1 MNWNFWKTTKPA
13 AANDENI
20 SVKAQMEGYYSEDRV
35 YNPIIDTVWDGEKTP
50 GELGA
55 VENTTPDY
63 LKLRLRAYDMQLKT
77 DVIKIITGKFFK
89 WVIGSGLK
97 MQAEPNRAVLKI
109 CGYDNDLASF
119 KKNVEPLFS
128 LYVGSKFSDYNE
140 RDYLH
145 KKAVEAF
152 KTAFFGDCLC
162 IIRYGE
168 HGPNIQVIDGQQVQS
183 PLDDKDKEEG
193 NKIKHGIEM
202 TPAGKYVAFYVAN
215 ESDIEDQ
222 KLDFSHTR
230 VKAYNSRGIKV
241 AWMIYGDKHRIDHHR
256 GIPRIASI
264 LEKAAK
270 LDRYVEASV
279 SKAEQTANVVYA
291 FKHNSN
297 STGENIL
304 KQNLSSRKSF
314 GETPES
320 TYEKNGR
327 TANALRQTTSG
338 QVLNLAVDS
347 DLIALSTDSEGNF
360 ESFYRAVFYSLCASV
375 DIPPEVAM
383 QLYEQNYSS
392 SRAAIN
398 GWEHILEIYRTDFA
412 KNFYQVFYDAW
423 LDYQIL
429 TNKLNLP
436 GYLAA
441 REKGDVMAG
450 LAFTNARFLGKKMP
464 HIDPLKEAKA
474 VRSMLG
480 DNADALISRE
490 QATEALGQ
498 GDWEANFQK
507 FEEEQKL
514 IPTPKEDDIS
524 KNNTK
529 VGAVASKPKG

>member
-1 MNWNFWKTTKPA
+1 MSWKFWQKSKTTA
-13 AANDENI
+13 APEDNI
-20 SVKAQMEGYYSEDRV
+20 STEAQMKSYYSGDRV
-35 YNPIIDTVWDGEKTP
+35 YNPIVDTIWDGEKTP

-97 MQAEPNRAVLKI
+97 MQAEPSKVVLKI
-109 CGYDNDLASF
+109 CGYDNDLDGF
-119 KKNVEPLFS
+119 KKNVEPLFA
-128 LYVGSKFSDYNE
+128 LYAGSEYSDFTK

-152 KTAFFGDCLC
+152 KAAFFGDCLC
-162 IIRYGE
+162 IIRYNKY
-168 HGPNIQVIDGQQVQS
+168 GPNIQVIDGQQVQS
-183 PLDDKDKEEG
+183 PLDEKEKVEG
-193 NKIKHGIEM
+193 NIIKHGIEM
-202 TPAGKYVAFYVAN
+202 TPAGEYVAFYVAN
-215 ESDIEDQ
+215 ESNIEDQ

-230 VKAYNSRGIKV
+230 VESHNSRGIKV

-304 KQNLSSRKSF
+304 KQNLSSKKGS

-327 TANALRQTTSG
+327 TANTLRQSTSG

-347 DLIALSTDSEGNF
+347 DLISLTSDSEGNF

-398 GWEHILEIYRTDFA
+398 GWEHILEIYRTDFS
-412 KNFYQVFYDAW
+412 KNFYQIFYNAW

-429 TNKLNLP
+429 TDKIKLP
-436 GYLAA
+436 GYLIA
-441 REKGDVMAG
+441 KSNDDVMAV

-480 DNADALISRE
+480 NNEDALISRE

-498 GDWEANFQK
+498 GDWENNFEKYEQ
-507 FEEEQKL
+507 EQKL
-514 IPTPKEDDIS
+514 IPKDDINE
-524 KNNTK
+524 NNAKGSTVVTK
-529 VGAVASKPKG
+529 TKS